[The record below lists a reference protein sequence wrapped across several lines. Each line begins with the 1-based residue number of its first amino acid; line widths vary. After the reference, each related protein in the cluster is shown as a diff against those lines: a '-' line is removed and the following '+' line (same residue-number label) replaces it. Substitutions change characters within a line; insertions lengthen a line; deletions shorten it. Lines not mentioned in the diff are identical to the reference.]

1 MFCFVSPSPHI
12 GRIHSLAFGSYFSV
26 VCSFRFINL
35 AKEDWMLSACKV
47 LSQMP
52 SGLEDE

>member
-47 LSQMP
+47 LSQML